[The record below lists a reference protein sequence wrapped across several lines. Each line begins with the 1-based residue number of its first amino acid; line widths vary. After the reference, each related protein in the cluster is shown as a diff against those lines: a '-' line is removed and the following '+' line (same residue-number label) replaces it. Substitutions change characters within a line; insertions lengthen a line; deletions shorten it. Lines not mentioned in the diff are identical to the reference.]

1 MNNPYLPQQGIFSSA
16 RQLLKSLR
24 KSISY
29 RTIFRKLH
37 KHDLIDR
44 HKGMTIV
51 EAGCGAGYLLES
63 LESAF
68 PASLIVA
75 GDYSEELIRYSQNKV
90 QRALLIQFDATAL
103 PLKNDVA
110 DLLFSLQV
118 IEHLSAPNYFL
129 QECARV
135 LRPGGILVISTPNP
149 ASVCA
154 KILKESWQGFKTDHI
169 SLRSPHAWRAAI
181 TRAGFA
187 IVEDGTTGLTG
198 FPVLRIFPLSLLN
211 YIPMAV
217 WGFFP
222 WYSGES
228 YVVIARKE
236 LLIRK

>member
-1 MNNPYLPQQGIFSSA
+1 MNNPYLPQQGILPST

-29 RTIFRKLH
+29 RTIFRKLR
-37 KHDLIDR
+37 KHDLISR
-44 HKGMTIV
+44 HEGMTIV
-51 EAGCGAGYLLES
+51 EAGCGAGYLLEN
-63 LESAF
+63 LEKAF
-68 PASLIVA
+68 STSWIVA

-90 QRALLIQFDATAL
+90 QRAHLIQFDATAL
-103 PLKNDVA
+103 PLKNEVA

-118 IEHLSAPNYFL
+118 IEHLPAPDHFL

-154 KILKESWQGFKTDHI
+154 KVLKENWQGFKTDHI
-169 SLRSPHAWRAAI
+169 SLRPPHEWRTAV
-181 TRAGFA
+181 TEAGFA
-187 IVEDGTTGLTG
+187 ILEDGTTGLTG
-198 FPVLRIFPLSLLN
+198 FPALRIFPLSLLN
-211 YIPMAV
+211 YIPMAI

-228 YVVIARKE
+228 YVAIARKE
-236 LLIRK
+236 P